1 MHKVTLQQQPLR
13 RVVPL
18 AIIVVGLIL
27 ISALVIQ
34 QVAAQ
39 ESRTLKPPFKLI
51 QTDRTTQR
59 PTDILPPLDAPIVM
73 SQTFDSSYQPVTNLA
88 QLGWHEL
95 YGQDATSQYTWK
107 YAGTVPFTD
116 TVWSVGRNPSGSPLL
131 KPATDYYTNGMEAVL
146 VYGPLDMSDYAQ
158 AVFTMTYWL
167 DTAPGDYVGV
177 AVSTD
182 GSNFT
187 AANTESIA
195 DPTLATTRTLTLS
208 LSPYIA
214 RQPIVWVAIYLKS
227 DAALPVGRGMFV
239 HEAVLRGVPLSKNYM
254 PILLNGYPPATPT
267 PTPTMTPTPT
277 ATPPAT
283 PTATPQVAYRYQY
296 TFTNEPNGNNPDFN
310 RWGGDRTTECGSGCS
325 YSQALGTGFG
335 NPGTFFKLWLQGI
348 NGKGGAG
355 PRQNGVSLSTAT
367 NFEYSADVYVYNG
380 QLDARYGL
388 AFNATSGTFQ
398 DDGTPPMDPSVNYY
412 LLEMKIDPTTR
423 TKVGQWQFLRVVNG
437 NRQALTTAANLP
449 ISLNQGQWHN
459 LKVVQQG
466 TTLSFYLN
474 GTFVGSTAYDNG
486 WGNDRRRF
494 GLYIDVRASNGEDGP
509 FEYFSDNITVRDLP

>member
-1 MHKVTLQQQPLR
+1 MRKVTSLHYR

-18 AIIVVGLIL
+18 VVIAVGLIL

-34 QVAAQ
+34 QVSAQ
-39 ESRTLKPPFKLI
+39 ASRTLKPPFKLA
-51 QTDRTTQR
+51 TADRTTQR
-59 PTDILPPLDAPIVM
+59 PADILPPLDAPIVM

-95 YGQDATSQYTWK
+95 VGKDATSDYTWK

-116 TVWSVGRNPSGSPLL
+116 TVWAVGRNPSGSPLL
-131 KPATDYYTNGMEAVL
+131 NPATDYYTNGMEAVL
-146 VYGPLDMSDYAQ
+146 VYGPLDMSNYAQ

-195 DPTLATTRTLTLS
+195 DPTLTTTRTLTLS
-208 LSPYIA
+208 LTPYIV
-214 RQPIVWVAIYLKS
+214 RQPTVWIAIYLKS
-227 DAALPVGRGMFV
+227 DAALPNGRGMFV
-239 HEAVLRGVPLSKNYM
+239 HQVILRGVPLSKTNLPYVV
-254 PILLNGYPPATPT
+254 NGYPPATA
-267 PTPTMTPTPT
+267 TPTPT
-277 ATPPAT
+277 ATPIATAT
-283 PTATPQVAYRYQY
+283 PTATPVVAYRYRF
-296 TFTNEPNGNNPDFN
+296 TFTAESSGNNPDFN
-310 RWGGDRTTECGSGCS
+310 RWGGDQSNGCGTDCNFYQSLVS
-325 YSQALGTGFG
+325 LKPEYG
-335 NPGTFFKLWLQGI
+335 NPVPAFDLWLQGV

-355 PRQNGVSLSTAT
+355 PRQNNVSLSTAT
-367 NFEYSADVYVYNG
+367 NFEYSSDIYVFNG

-388 AFNATSGTFQ
+388 AFDATSGTFP
-398 DDGTPPMDPSVNYY
+398 DSGTPPMNPYVNYY
-412 LLEMKIDPTTR
+412 LLELKMDTTTR
-423 TKVGQWQFLRVVNG
+423 TKVAQWQFLRVVNG
-437 NRQALTTAANLP
+437 GRQALTAATNLP
-449 ISLNQGQWHN
+449 VSVNQGQWHN

-466 TTLSFYLN
+466 TSLSFYLN
-474 GTFVGSTAYDNG
+474 GAFVGSTAYDTG

-494 GLYIDVRASNGEDGP
+494 GLYIDVRGSNGDNGP